1 MPRKSAEKVERKP
14 VPAGR
19 AAGKPTPAAR
29 AGRGAMARAGGA
41 RGASAPVA
49 AAEAQ
54 LTREQR
60 IAAGKAARKQVPR
73 SSHAEWEPFAERP
86 DPVEMLEA
94 QALTRVPEL
103 VPIRYGRMSVS
114 PFTFFRGA
122 ALLMASDLAHTPSSG
137 LTVQACGDAH
147 LSNFGG
153 FASPEREL
161 VFDLN
166 DFDETLPG
174 PWEWDVKR
182 LMASVAVAGR
192 ARGFKRAERRD
203 LLLGAA
209 RRYRQA
215 MGRFADMGNLAV
227 WYSMLSRDVLAT
239 QQSGLKAGRRKEFQ
253 SRVEKA
259 TAKATTKDSMKAF
272 DKLTTRVEGHLQ
284 IISDPPVIVRAV
296 DLLPGDEAQD
306 LQAAMQDL
314 FDEYRVTLQEDRRR
328 LLEGYRFVD
337 IARKVVGVGS
347 VGTRC
352 WILLLEGLTAEQDP
366 LFLQFKEAQPS
377 VLEGF
382 LGASEFENHGRRVV
396 EGQRLMQ
403 SASDIMLGWLH
414 TDEGLDGRPRDFYG
428 RQLWDWK
435 FSADVDTMTP
445 RIMGAYVE
453 MCAWTL
459 ARAHARSGDRLAIAS
474 YLGQSDVFDRAIAD
488 FAEAYADQSERDY
501 AALIEAIDSG
511 RITAEKGI

>member
-1 MPRKSAEKVERKP
+1 MAGKPASKTNRKP
-14 VPAGR
+14 AAKASR
-19 AAGKPTPAAR
+19 AAGGDT
-29 AGRGAMARAGGA
+29 
-41 RGASAPVA
+41 PVA
-49 AAEAQ
+49 VAESE
-54 LTREQR
+54 LTRDER
-60 IAAGKAARKQVPR
+60 TEAGKKARKEVPR
-73 SSHAEWEPFAERP
+73 SSHAAWEPAAGRP
-86 DPVEMLEA
+86 DPVELLEE
-94 QALTRVPEL
+94 QATTRIPEL

-122 ALLMASDLAHTPSSG
+122 ALLMASDLSHTPDSG
-137 LTVQACGDAH
+137 LQVQACGDAH

-161 VFDLN
+161 IFDLN

-174 PWEWDVKR
+174 PWEWDLKR
-182 LMASVAVAGR
+182 LAASVAVAGR
-192 ARGFKRAERRD
+192 SQGFKGAVRRD
-203 LLLGAA
+203 LLLGCV

-215 MGRFADMGNLAV
+215 MGRFSGMGNLEV
-227 WYSMLSRDVLAT
+227 WYSMLSSDFLREAM
-239 QQSGLKAGRRKEFQ
+239 SGLKAGHRKEFQ

-272 DKLTTRVEGHLQ
+272 AKLTTRVEGHLQ

-296 DLLPGDEAQD
+296 DLLPADEAQD
-306 LQAAMQDL
+306 MQATMQGL
-314 FDEYRVTLQEDRRR
+314 LDEYKATLQDDRRR

-337 IARKVVGVGS
+337 LARKIVGVGS

-352 WILLLEGLTAEQDP
+352 WILLLEGRTAERDP

-382 LGASEFENHGRRVV
+382 TGESEFENHGRRVV

-414 TDEGLDGRPRDFYG
+414 TEKGFDGRPRDFYG

-445 RIMGAYVE
+445 RIMGPYVE

-501 AALIEAIDSG
+501 ESLLGAIKSG
-511 RITAEKGI
+511 RVVAETGI

>member
-1 MPRKSAEKVERKP
+1 MAGPPASKANRKQKP
-14 VPAGR
+14 AAKANR
-19 AAGKPTPAAR
+19 AAGGDT
-29 AGRGAMARAGGA
+29 
-41 RGASAPVA
+41 PVA
-49 AAEAQ
+49 VAESE
-54 LTREQR
+54 LTRDER
-60 IAAGKAARKQVPR
+60 TAAGKEARKQVPR
-73 SSHAEWEPFAERP
+73 SSHAAWEPAAGRP
-86 DPVEMLEA
+86 DPVELLEE
-94 QALTRVPEL
+94 QAVTRVPEL

-122 ALLMASDLAHTPSSG
+122 ALLMASDLAHTPDSG
-137 LTVQACGDAH
+137 LKVQACGDAH

-161 VFDLN
+161 IFDLN
-166 DFDETLPG
+166 DFDETLPA
-174 PWEWDVKR
+174 PWEWDLKR
-182 LMASVAVAGR
+182 LAASVAVAGR
-192 ARGFKRAERRD
+192 AQGFKGAVRRD
-203 LLLGAA
+203 LLLGCA

-215 MGRFADMGNLAV
+215 IGRFAGMGNLEV
-227 WYSMLSRDVLAT
+227 WYSMLSRDVLT
-239 QQSGLKAGRRKEFQ
+239 QAMSGMKVGRRKEFQ

-272 DKLTTRVEGHLQ
+272 AKLTTRVEGHLQ

-296 DLLPGDEAQD
+296 DLLPAGEADD
-306 LQAAMQDL
+306 LQAAMQGL
-314 FDEYRVTLQEDRRR
+314 FDEYKATLQDDRRR

-337 IARKVVGVGS
+337 IARKIVGVGS

-352 WILLLEGLTAEQDP
+352 WILLLEGSTAEQDP
-366 LFLQFKEAQPS
+366 LFLQFKEAQAS
-377 VLEGF
+377 VLERFAGE
-382 LGASEFENHGRRVV
+382 SEFGNHGRRVV

-414 TDEGLDGRPRDFYG
+414 TDDGLDGRSRDFYG

-445 RIMGAYVE
+445 RIMGPYVE

-501 AALIEAIDSG
+501 ESLLGAIKSG
-511 RITAEKGI
+511 RVVAETGI

>member
-1 MPRKSAEKVERKP
+1 MAGQPASKTNRKSPAKASRVAGSSTSADLELTRSER
-14 VPAGR
+14 VT
-19 AAGKPTPAAR
+19 AGK
-29 AGRGAMARAGGA
+29 
-41 RGASAPVA
+41 
-49 AAEAQ
+49 
-54 LTREQR
+54 
-60 IAAGKAARKQVPR
+60 KARKEIPR
-73 SSHAEWEPFAERP
+73 SSHAQWEPFADRP
-86 DPVEMLEA
+86 DPVELLEA
-94 QALTRVPEL
+94 QAVTRVPEL

-122 ALLMASDLAHTPSSG
+122 ALLMSSDLAHTPRSG
-137 LTVQACGDAH
+137 LNVQACGDAH

-161 VFDLN
+161 IFDLN

-174 PWEWDVKR
+174 PWEWDLKR
-182 LMASVAVAGR
+182 LAASVAVAGR
-192 ARGFKRAERRD
+192 ARGFKAADRHD
-203 LLLGAA
+203 LLLGGV

-215 MGRFADMGNLAV
+215 MGRFADMGNLEV
-227 WYSMLSRDVLAT
+227 WYSMLSRDLLMGAM
-239 QQSGLKAGRRKEFQ
+239 SGLKAGHRKELQ
-253 SRVEKA
+253 TRVEKA
-259 TAKATTKDSMKAF
+259 TTKATTKDSMKAF
-272 DKLTTRVEGHLQ
+272 AKLTTRVEGHLQ

-296 DLLPGDEAQD
+296 DLLPAGEADD
-306 LQAAMQDL
+306 LQAAMQGL
-314 FDEYRVTLQEDRRR
+314 FDEYKATLQDDRRR
-328 LLEGYRFVD
+328 LLDGYRFVD
-337 IARKVVGVGS
+337 IARKIVGVGS

-352 WILLLEGLTAEQDP
+352 WILLLEGRTAEQDP
-366 LFLQFKEAQPS
+366 LFLQFKEAQAS

-382 LGASEFENHGRRVV
+382 LGESEFENHGRRVV

-414 TDEGLDGRPRDFYG
+414 TDDGLDGRPRDFYG

-435 FSADVDTMTP
+435 FSADVDMMTP
-445 RIMGAYVE
+445 RVMGSYVE

-501 AALIEAIDSG
+501 ESLLGAIKSG
-511 RITAEKGI
+511 RIVAETGI